1 MALTH
6 RDSAE
11 ITGYHAHI
19 YYDADTRE
27 IARSV
32 RLGIES
38 RFTCV
43 LGRWHDL
50 PVGPHPKSQYQVA
63 FAPDTFSKIVP
74 WLMLNRRGL
83 TVVVHPNTD
92 NAVEDHDIN
101 PIWLG
106 CKLELDIE
114 PLRAFVT
121 EKAKKNA
128 AS

>member
-11 ITGYHAHI
+11 ITSYHAHI
-19 YYDADTRE
+19 YYDDDTRE

-32 RLGIES
+32 RFGIEA

-43 LGRWHDL
+43 LGRWHDS
-50 PVGPHPKSQYQVA
+50 PVGPHPQSMYQVA
-63 FAPDTFSKIVP
+63 FEPEIFSKIVP

-83 TVVVHPNTD
+83 AVLIHPNTG
-92 NAVEDHDIN
+92 NAVEDHDIH

-106 CKLELDIE
+106 CKLELDITR
-114 PLRAFVT
+114 L
-121 EKAKKNA
+121 N
-128 AS
+128 